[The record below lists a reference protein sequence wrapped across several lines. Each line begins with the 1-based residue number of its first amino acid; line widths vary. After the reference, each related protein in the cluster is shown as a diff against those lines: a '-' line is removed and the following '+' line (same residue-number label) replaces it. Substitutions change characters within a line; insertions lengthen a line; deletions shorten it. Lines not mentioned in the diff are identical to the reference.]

1 MNQKRL
7 HYLGSLLL
15 LCILSAI
22 LNINIAYSQSKV
34 GTTAA
39 TFLSLGTGARATG
52 LGHAYTALA
61 SGPDALFWNPSG
73 ISIRFEPNDPLG
85 SVMFNNKQW
94 FAGIQYNAL
103 SLTLPVSKYDRVIG
117 LHAIYLDYGQMDIR
131 TVDQPEGNG
140 LTFGAYDLSVGLS
153 FASPITS
160 TFHLGG
166 TVKYIQQSIYDMRS
180 STVAVDIG
188 FTLIT
193 PYLNGMRIGASL
205 MNFGGK
211 MQMDGLNANFID
223 NPYPDIIGG
232 NDNVEALYKMDEW
245 NIPIQFKFGVLIPV
259 IATEYFDWYVMGE
272 SHQTNDQYLNADFGS
287 QVVLKTKTTR
297 ITPRIGYKDFPLDSN
312 FKFDQVDSHWT
323 FGIGIQSRIA
333 GFIFGVDYAY
343 VPFDK
348 LGDTSMIDLRI
359 YF

>member
-1 MNQKRL
+1 MNQKRIL
-7 HYLGSLLL
+7 LIGSWLLL
-15 LCILSAI
+15 GLVSTIFFTGTTHA
-22 LNINIAYSQSKV
+22 QSKV

-39 TFLSLGTGARATG
+39 PFLTLGTGARATG
-52 LGHAYTALA
+52 LGHAYTAMA
-61 SGPDALFWNPSG
+61 TGPDALFWNPSG
-73 ISIRFEPNDPLG
+73 ISIRFEPEDPLA
-85 SVMFNNKQW
+85 SIMFNNKQW

-103 SLTLPVSKYDRVIG
+103 SLTFPVSNKDRVLG
-117 LHAIYLDYGQMDIR
+117 LHAIYMDYGQMDIR
-131 TVDQPEGNG
+131 TVDQPDGNG
-140 LTFGAYDLSVGLS
+140 LTFGAYDLSVGVS

-166 TVKYIQQSIYDMRS
+166 TVKYVQQSIYDMKAG
-180 STVAVDIG
+180 TVALDIG

-193 PYLNGMRIGASL
+193 PYLNGMRMGASL
-205 MNFGGK
+205 SNFGGK
-211 MQMDGLNANFID
+211 MRLNGLNSNFIAS
-223 NPYPDIIGG
+223 PYPDIIGG
-232 NDNVEALYKMDEW
+232 NDNVEAAYRMDEW

-259 IATEYFDWYVMGE
+259 VVTEYFDWYVMGE

-297 ITPRIGYKDFPLDSN
+297 ITPRIGYKDFPLDAN
-312 FKFDQVDSHWT
+312 FSFDQVDSHWT
-323 FGIGIQSRIA
+323 FGIGIQTRIT
-333 GFIFGVDYAY
+333 GILFGVDYAY

>member
-1 MNQKRL
+1 MKQIRL
-7 HYLGSLLL
+7 RHFGTWIVLSL
-15 LCILSAI
+15 IVSSASVPTVF
-22 LNINIAYSQSKV
+22 AHSKV
-34 GTTAA
+34 ATTAA
-39 TFLSLGTGARATG
+39 TFLTLGTGARATG
-52 LGHAYTALA
+52 LGHAYTAMA
-61 SGPDALFWNPSG
+61 TGPDALFWNPSG
-73 ISIRFEPNDPLG
+73 ISIRFEESDPLG

-117 LHAIYLDYGQMDIR
+117 LHAIYMDYGQMDIR

-140 LTFGAYDLSVGLS
+140 LTFGAYDLAVGVS

-166 TVKYIQQSIYDMRS
+166 TVKYVQQSIYDMRS

-193 PYLNGMRIGASL
+193 PYLNGMRMGASL

-211 MQMDGLNANFID
+211 MQLDGLNANFIAE
-223 NPYPDIIGG
+223 PYPDIIGG
-232 NDNVEALYKMDEW
+232 NDNVEAAYRMDEW
-245 NIPIQFKFGVLIPV
+245 NIPIQFKFGVLIPAV
-259 IATEYFDWYVMGE
+259 TSEYFDWYFTGE
-272 SHQTNDQYLNADFGS
+272 SHQTNDQYLNADLGS

-297 ITPRIGYKDFPLDSN
+297 ITPRIGYKDFPLDA
-312 FKFDQVDSHWT
+312 KFDFNQVDSHWT
-323 FGIGIQSRIA
+323 FGIGLQTRVSGI
-333 GFIFGVDYAY
+333 IFGVDYAY